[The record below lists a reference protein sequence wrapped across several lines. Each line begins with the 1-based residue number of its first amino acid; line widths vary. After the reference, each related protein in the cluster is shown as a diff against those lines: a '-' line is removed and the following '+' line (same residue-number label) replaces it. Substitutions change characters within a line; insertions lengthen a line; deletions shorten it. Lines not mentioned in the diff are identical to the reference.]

1 MGTATKTPWEGRLG
15 IELVGKMQGC
25 CVKAILKW
33 RPQMVGQKN
42 SCTYCGS
49 MMKTIRAGEVL
60 SPTFVGWLG
69 EEKSDFNNTEP
80 EMVIGGLFFSKDKF
94 ATEEI
99 AKTWMADRD
108 IEAEE
113 VIELDDHALYVP
125 MERLM
130 PESVRAIWVAP
141 GVVGEIGISEKQ
153 VAVGGGQASMSS
165 PGITTTSMAS
175 GGMIDPAQGPAATV
189 AGASP
194 SLMHGLTDP
203 QDGHQH
209 EFYLSPAED
218 AGGLRVK
225 GLTSYNNGHAH
236 MIEAAVSSDGAF
248 DSRTAPDQSVVGGHA
263 HSHRVRTGALSK
275 EKDGSEDVVDGKKG
289 KWVTM
294 GGRAIFIAE
303 GESAEDALSRH
314 TGGEVDKPK
323 GEKKEPEKKEPAKD
337 EKEPEKKEP
346 AKEPDKAPEKPEKL
360 EPSKAGDAMQETGK
374 KLRDSGDAFLSARG
388 ASMTRGGDK
397 PEVKARANEAAKKYV
412 QDMDDAVTSSKKAV
426 EGLKGK
432 LGVDEKVRSELEGK
446 INQHESG
453 MKDIKEDVKFYTE
466 ENNIGAMKFKVD
478 GKDVA
483 SLAQKIG
490 EMQKKSD
497 KVERGAKTRREG
509 AAAAREAKRFAKPD
523 GKEKSIG
530 DILDEI
536 QENALSL
543 PGGRVSPMA
552 TDDEP
557 VPSPVVTK
565 ECMVTS
571 VDISLLRKAADAI
584 DGFYQNVLGERGAT
598 KVADFKAQMNRAIE
612 RAKGGFGAV
621 EGMVTIEGEDL
632 TWLKN
637 CSTYLNDLGGR
648 IAKGIGM
655 VEVDKS
661 VPSKAQKE

>member
-1 MGTATKTPWEGRLG
+1 MGTATKTQWEGRLG

-175 GGMIDPAQGPAATV
+175 GGLRDPSQGPAATV
-189 AGASP
+189 AGATP
-194 SLMHGLTDP
+194 NLMHGLTEP

-225 GLTSYNNGHAH
+225 GISSYNNGHAH

-263 HSHRVRTGALSK
+263 HSHRV
-275 EKDGSEDVVDGKKG
+275 
-289 KWVTM
+289 M
-294 GGRAIFIAE
+294 FPNGG
-303 GESAEDALSRH
+303 G
-314 TGGEVDKPK
+314 
-323 GEKKEPEKKEPAKD
+323 
-337 EKEPEKKEP
+337 
-346 AKEPDKAPEKPEKL
+346 
-360 EPSKAGDAMQETGK
+360 
-374 KLRDSGDAFLSARG
+374 
-388 ASMTRGGDK
+388 
-397 PEVKARANEAAKKYV
+397 
-412 QDMDDAVTSSKKAV
+412 
-426 EGLKGK
+426 
-432 LGVDEKVRSELEGK
+432 
-446 INQHESG
+446 
-453 MKDIKEDVKFYTE
+453 
-466 ENNIGAMKFKVD
+466 
-478 GKDVA
+478 
-483 SLAQKIG
+483 
-490 EMQKKSD
+490 
-497 KVERGAKTRREG
+497 
-509 AAAAREAKRFAKPD
+509 
-523 GKEKSIG
+523 
-530 DILDEI
+530 
-536 QENALSL
+536 
-543 PGGRVSPMA
+543 SPMA
-552 TDDEP
+552 TKDKDEDP

-565 ECMVTS
+565 ECRVTS
-571 VDISLLRKAADAI
+571 MDISLLRKAADAI
-584 DGFYQNVLGERGAT
+584 EGFYANVLGERGAT
-598 KVADFKAQMNRAIE
+598 KVADFKAQMNQAIE

-637 CSTYLNDLGGR
+637 CSTYINDLGGR

-661 VPSKAQKE
+661 VPSKAQVDAAGEAAGRGNVEALVDWAGDVGFDGCVAAIKGSKDAMAKIDDPEKVCGWLKARAREKGVLAPEHGGKKE